1 MKWSTLST
9 FDFVMLL
16 QVPYLLRHIKE
27 QQNYINEQDEEVYYN
42 CLVKFYLSRIRKQHR
57 LKDPSWDLR
66 INIGEDEN
74 QNEDRLHSSV
84 Y

>member
-1 MKWSTLST
+1 M
-9 FDFVMLL
+9 
-16 QVPYLLRHIKE
+16 
-27 QQNYINEQDEEVYYN
+27 YYN

-74 QNEDRLHSSV
+74 QNEDRLHSRVFTRGEHSTPT
-84 Y
+84 YIMQIQTFILYAI